1 MNKMIMIGV
10 ITGMMALVAVGCNK
24 ATLTDDQKAKIV
36 AAIKEKLP
44 QGETKVYEWLD
55 KQVADGK
62 YTQTEVDLA
71 KAVYQELKTKVA
83 AKLDASAQPD
93 TQTDTGKTE

>member
-1 MNKMIMIGV
+1 MKKMIVIGV
-10 ITGMMALVAVGCNK
+10 MAGMMVLSAVGCDK

-36 AAIKEKLP
+36 ATVKDKLP

-71 KAVYQELKTKVA
+71 KAVYQELKARAV
-83 AKLDASAQPD
+83 AKLDASAQ
-93 TQTDTGKTE
+93 TDTGKTE